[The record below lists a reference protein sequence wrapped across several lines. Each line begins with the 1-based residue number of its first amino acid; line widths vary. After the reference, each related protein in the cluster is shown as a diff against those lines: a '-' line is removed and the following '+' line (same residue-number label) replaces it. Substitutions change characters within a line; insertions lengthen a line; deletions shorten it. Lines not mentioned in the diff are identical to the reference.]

1 MGYKPKRT
9 IYKLDFSDT
18 EYAGLEVAVR
28 AGSIDDLLGLQEL
41 AGADGMTADE
51 ARRMFTGFAA
61 LLVSW
66 NVEDDDDQPVPTSYE
81 GVASQEPDFIKA
93 IITAFYANVAGT
105 PPPLP
110 GASDSGANSGEAP
123 IPGLAEASRSLR
135 SS

>member
-9 IYKLDFSDT
+9 VYKLDFSET

-28 AGSIDDLLGLQEL
+28 AGSIGDLLALQEL
-41 AGADGMTADE
+41 ADADAMTADE
-51 ARRMFTGFAA
+51 ARRMFAGFAA

-66 NVEDDDDQPVPTSYE
+66 NVEDDDDQPVPTSYK
-81 GVASQEPDFIKA
+81 GVASQEPDFIKT

-110 GASDSGANSGEAP
+110 GASNSGANSGEGP
-123 IPGLAEASRSLR
+123 IPGLASSSRSLR
-135 SS
+135 S

>member
-9 IYKLDFSDT
+9 VYKLDFSET

-28 AGSIDDLLGLQEL
+28 AGSIEQLLALQEL
-41 AGADGMTADE
+41 ADRDAMTADE
-51 ARRMFTGFAA
+51 ARQMFAGFAA

-66 NVEDDDDQPVPTSYE
+66 NVEDDDDKPVPATYE
-81 GVASQEPDFIKA
+81 GVASQEPDFIKV

-110 GASDSGANSGEAP
+110 DGSNSGGTSAEGLTA
-123 IPGLAEASRSLR
+123 GLAGASRSLR
-135 SS
+135 S

>member
-9 IYKLDFSDT
+9 VYKLDFSET

-28 AGSIDDLLGLQEL
+28 AGSIGDLLALQEL
-41 AGADGMTADE
+41 ADADAMTADE
-51 ARRMFTGFAA
+51 ARRMFAGFAA

-66 NVEDDDDQPVPTSYE
+66 NVEDEDDGPVPVSYK

-110 GASDSGANSGEAP
+110 GASDSGATSAEVSTA
-123 IPGLAEASRSLR
+123 GLAASSRSLR
-135 SS
+135 S

>member
-66 NVEDDDDQPVPTSYE
+66 NVEDDDDKPVPTSYE

-110 GASDSGANSGEAP
+110 GASDSGASLAGEP
-123 IPGLAEASRSLR
+123 MPGLAQASRSLR
-135 SS
+135 S

>member
-9 IYKLDFSDT
+9 VYKLDFSET

-41 AGADGMTADE
+41 ADQGALTAEE
-51 ARRMFTGFAA
+51 ARQMFAGFAA

-66 NVEDDDDQPVPTSYE
+66 NVEDDGDQPVPATYE

-93 IITAFYANVAGT
+93 VVTAFFTNVAAA

-110 GASDSGANSGEAP
+110 GASNGGANPVEAS
-123 IPGLAEASRSLR
+123 IPMTASRS
-135 SS
+135 S

>member
-9 IYKLDFSDT
+9 VYKLDFSDT

-28 AGSIDDLLGLQEL
+28 AGSIGDLLALQEL
-41 AGADGMTADE
+41 ADADAMTADE
-51 ARRMFTGFAA
+51 ARRMFAGFAA

-66 NVEDDDDQPVPTSYE
+66 NVEDEDDGPVPVSYK

-110 GASDSGANSGEAP
+110 GASDSGATSAEVSTA
-123 IPGLAEASRSLR
+123 GLAASSRSLR
-135 SS
+135 S